1 MSFIEAS
8 VYGRIIMAARYCP
21 DEEGDFLI
29 TIIGVP
35 ADPAGI
41 TMVIASYF
49 GDDAEEL
56 AAELTAGAS
65 VVMHGDMS
73 VGENIHAGNGPK
85 REDPWIFVSDS
96 SYSLRL
102 YADEVEFYD
111 DDMPVAEALDEEY
124 EALIQMLGVEPV
136 VTEEL
141 LAELEAEMAKSTIH

>member
-1 MSFIEAS
+1 
-8 VYGRIIMAARYCP
+8 
-21 DEEGDFLI
+21 
-29 TIIGVP
+29 
-35 ADPAGI
+35 
-41 TMVIASYF
+41 
-49 GDDAEEL
+49 
-56 AAELTAGAS
+56 
-65 VVMHGDMS
+65 MS